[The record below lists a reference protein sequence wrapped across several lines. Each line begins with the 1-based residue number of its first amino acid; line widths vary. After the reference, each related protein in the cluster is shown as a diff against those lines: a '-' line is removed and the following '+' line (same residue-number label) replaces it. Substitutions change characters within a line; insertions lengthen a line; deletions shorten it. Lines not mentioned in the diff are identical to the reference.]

1 VIRCRVDDVS
11 AVLGAIAVPPGLR
24 ISAVQ
29 AISWESG
36 ADAFFGILLS
46 DDEGETVT
54 RVVRRGRDGVT
65 EVDPA
70 EFPHLR
76 FAEPD
81 PVDPGPDLRELLPGI
96 RRSFGADAPIRSLAV
111 TPGPGGGNVVL
122 VKEDD
127 RYVAVSLS
135 ILDLISEP
143 K

>member
-1 VIRCRVDDVS
+1 M
-11 AVLGAIAVPPGLR
+11 R

-29 AISWESG
+29 AITWESG
-36 ADAFFGILLS
+36 EEAYFGILLS
-46 DDEGETVT
+46 GDDGETVT

-65 EVDPA
+65 EADPA

-81 PVDPGPDLRELLPGI
+81 PVNPGPDLRRLLPGI
-96 RRSFGADAPIRSLAV
+96 RRSFGADTPIRSLAV
-111 TPGPGGGNVVL
+111 TPGPGGENIVL

-127 RYVAVSLS
+127 RHVAISLE
-135 ILDLISEP
+135 ILELIQEP